1 MMDVRNDTER
11 KEREREQQYFIEKRF
26 KNILYYIVYCVYVY
40 VASMQWIFTK

>member
-11 KEREREQQYFIEKRF
+11 REREQQYFIEKRF